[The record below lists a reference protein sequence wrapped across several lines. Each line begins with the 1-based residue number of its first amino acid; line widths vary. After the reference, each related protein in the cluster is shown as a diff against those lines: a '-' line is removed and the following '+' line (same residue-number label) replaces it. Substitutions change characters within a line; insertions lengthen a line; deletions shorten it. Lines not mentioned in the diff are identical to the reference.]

1 LRKFSLQ
8 YLTVNPWGGTKM
20 AGKRIDDTTRQKIK
34 EAHARG
40 LSMRAIARE
49 FGIGSSSVDRIVK
62 EEGPQNGQSDKT
74 EKMGKTE
81 RQLKI
86 EALEKRIDEL
96 EKKILGLK
104 AKQKS

>member
-1 LRKFSLQ
+1 
-8 YLTVNPWGGTKM
+8 M
-20 AGKRIDDTTRQKIK
+20 AGKKIDDITRQKIK

-40 LSMRAIARE
+40 LSMRQIARE

-62 EEGPQNGQSDKT
+62 EEGPQNVQNAET

-86 EALEKRIDEL
+86 EALERRIDEL

-104 AKQKS
+104 AKKKSWRKH

>member
-1 LRKFSLQ
+1 
-8 YLTVNPWGGTKM
+8 M
-20 AGKRIDDTTRQKIK
+20 AGKRIDDITRQKIK

-40 LSMRAIARE
+40 LSMRQIARE

-62 EEGPQNGQSDKT
+62 EEGPQNVQNAET

-86 EALEKRIDEL
+86 EALERRIDEL

-104 AKQKS
+104 AKKKS

>member
-1 LRKFSLQ
+1 M
-8 YLTVNPWGGTKM
+8 P
-20 AGKRIDDTTRQKIK
+20 GKKIDDITRQKIK

-40 LSMRAIARE
+40 LSMRKIARE

-62 EEGPQNGQSDKT
+62 EEGPQHVQSDET

-86 EALEKRIDEL
+86 EALERRIDKL

-104 AKQKS
+104 AKKKS

>member
-1 LRKFSLQ
+1 
-8 YLTVNPWGGTKM
+8 M

-62 EEGPQNGQSDKT
+62 EEGPQNGQRDKT

>member
-1 LRKFSLQ
+1 
-8 YLTVNPWGGTKM
+8 M
-20 AGKRIDDTTRQKIK
+20 AGKKIDDITRQKIK

-40 LSMRAIARE
+40 LSMRQIARE

-62 EEGPQNGQSDKT
+62 EEGPQNVQNAET

-86 EALEKRIDEL
+86 EALERRIDEL

-104 AKQKS
+104 AKKKSWRKR

>member
-1 LRKFSLQ
+1 
-8 YLTVNPWGGTKM
+8 M
-20 AGKRIDDTTRQKIK
+20 AGKKIDEITRQKIK
-34 EAHARG
+34 EAHASG
-40 LSMRAIARE
+40 LSMRQIARE

-62 EEGPQNGQSDKT
+62 EEGPQNVHNAET

-86 EALEKRIDEL
+86 EALERRIDEL

-104 AKQKS
+104 AKKKS

>member
-1 LRKFSLQ
+1 
-8 YLTVNPWGGTKM
+8 M

-34 EAHARG
+34 EAHASG
-40 LSMRAIARE
+40 LSMRTIARE

-62 EEGPQNGQSDKT
+62 EKGPQNVRFDKT
-74 EKMGKTE
+74 EKRGKTE

-86 EALEKRIDEL
+86 EALERRIDSL

-104 AKQKS
+104 AKKKR

>member
-1 LRKFSLQ
+1 
-8 YLTVNPWGGTKM
+8 M
-20 AGKRIDDTTRQKIK
+20 AGKRINDITRQKIK

-40 LSMRAIARE
+40 LSMRKIAKE

-62 EEGPQNGQSDKT
+62 EEGPQNVQNAET
-74 EKMGKTE
+74 EKMAKTE

-86 EALEKRIDEL
+86 EALERRIDEL

-104 AKQKS
+104 TKKKS

>member
-1 LRKFSLQ
+1 
-8 YLTVNPWGGTKM
+8 M

>member
-1 LRKFSLQ
+1 
-8 YLTVNPWGGTKM
+8 M
-20 AGKRIDDTTRQKIK
+20 AGKKIDEITRQKIK
-34 EAHARG
+34 EAHASG
-40 LSMRAIARE
+40 LSMRQIARE

-62 EEGPQNGQSDKT
+62 EEGPQNAQNAET

-86 EALEKRIDEL
+86 EALERRIDEL

-104 AKQKS
+104 AKKKP

>member
-1 LRKFSLQ
+1 
-8 YLTVNPWGGTKM
+8 M
-20 AGKRIDDTTRQKIK
+20 AGKRIDDITRHKIK

-40 LSMRAIARE
+40 LSMRQIARE

-62 EEGPQNGQSDKT
+62 EEDPQNVQNAET

-96 EKKILGLK
+96 EKKVLGLK
-104 AKQKS
+104 AKKKC

>member
-1 LRKFSLQ
+1 
-8 YLTVNPWGGTKM
+8 M
-20 AGKRIDDTTRQKIK
+20 AGKKIDEATRQKVK

-40 LSMRAIARE
+40 LSMRKIAKE

-62 EEGPQNGQSDKT
+62 EEGPQNLQNAET

-86 EALEKRIDEL
+86 EALERRIDEL

-104 AKQKS
+104 VKKKC

>member
-1 LRKFSLQ
+1 
-8 YLTVNPWGGTKM
+8 M
-20 AGKRIDDTTRQKIK
+20 AGKKIDDITRQKIK
-34 EAHARG
+34 EAHANG
-40 LSMRAIARE
+40 LSMRKIARE

-62 EEGPQNGQSDKT
+62 EKGPQNVQNAET

-86 EALEKRIDEL
+86 EALERRIDEL

-104 AKQKS
+104 TKKKS

>member
-1 LRKFSLQ
+1 
-8 YLTVNPWGGTKM
+8 M
-20 AGKRIDDTTRQKIK
+20 AGKRIDDITRQKIK

-40 LSMRAIARE
+40 LSMRKIAKE

-62 EEGPQNGQSDKT
+62 EEGPQNVQNAET

-86 EALEKRIDEL
+86 EALERRIDEL

-104 AKQKS
+104 AKKKS

>member
-1 LRKFSLQ
+1 
-8 YLTVNPWGGTKM
+8 M

-34 EAHARG
+34 EAHASG
-40 LSMRAIARE
+40 LSMRTIARE

-62 EEGPQNGQSDKT
+62 EGDLQNGKRGKT
-74 EKMGKTE
+74 EEMPKTE

-96 EKKILGLK
+96 EKKILGLR
-104 AKQKS
+104 AKQKSKRKC